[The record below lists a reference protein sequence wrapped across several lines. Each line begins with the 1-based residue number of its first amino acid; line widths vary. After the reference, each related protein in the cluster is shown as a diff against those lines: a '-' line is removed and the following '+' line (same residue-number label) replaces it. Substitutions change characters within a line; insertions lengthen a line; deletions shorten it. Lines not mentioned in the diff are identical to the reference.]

1 MTKPIVTPPSV
12 DSNSQQEVPKKQK
25 KKGKEHSLQ
34 VPELKGKQ
42 PVTKGIGFLKQR
54 PGQD

>member
-12 DSNSQQEVPKKQK
+12 DSNSQPVTKKQK